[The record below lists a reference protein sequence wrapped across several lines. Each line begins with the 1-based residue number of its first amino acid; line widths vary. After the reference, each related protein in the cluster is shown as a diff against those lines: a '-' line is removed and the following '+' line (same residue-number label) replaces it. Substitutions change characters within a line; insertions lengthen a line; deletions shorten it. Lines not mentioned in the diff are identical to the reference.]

1 MCCLGQVSPA
11 VTTTML
17 RRGPTPDQVASVA
30 VLLASGWTATEV
42 NISAGAVVD

>member
-1 MCCLGQVSPA
+1 
-11 VTTTML
+11 ML
-17 RRGPTPDQVASVA
+17 RRGLTPDHVASVA